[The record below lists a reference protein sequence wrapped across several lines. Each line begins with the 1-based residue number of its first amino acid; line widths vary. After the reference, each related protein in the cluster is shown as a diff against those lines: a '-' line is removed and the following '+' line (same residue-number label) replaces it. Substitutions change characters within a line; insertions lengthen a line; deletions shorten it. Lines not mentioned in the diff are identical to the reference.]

1 LGLSNK
7 WRAKHCTEGLLRK
20 IDRVTHDSCLI
31 DSLGFDIAKANP
43 VKPKIEL
50 RHFVRQLYLG

>member
-1 LGLSNK
+1 LELL
-7 WRAKHCTEGLLRK
+7 AKHCTEGLLRK